1 MNAER
6 EHLESLCRE
15 QQASRGC
22 KIQRGGKKKKKHLP
36 EVIPVALRC
45 WHEENVLA
53 MCVFIGGD
61 KEMETKRRT
70 AGDERHG
77 KTLALSMH
85 RGTIRLYGYTVNS
98 GEPRGLS
105 ANKVIHLLIGMM
117 EQK

>member
-1 MNAER
+1 MLSVNTWRVFAGK
-6 EHLESLCRE
+6 SK
-15 QQASRGC
+15 QAVAVKFKGE
-22 KIQRGGKKKKKHLP
+22 GKKKKHLP

-45 WHEENVLA
+45 WHENVLA
-53 MCVFIGGD
+53 VCVFIGGD

-85 RGTIRLYGYTVNS
+85 RGTIRLYGYTVNG